1 MTITLKVYKDSPEHS
16 EYMAARFPKDRRHH
30 SCSNETFEFKGHR
43 WKYEVTSFDD
53 NGDYDLLWRP
63 DAKEPELMLAD
74 ISFRDYVATEA
85 MNGIL
90 SNHCMIDN
98 VTEQSAAW
106 VAKESY
112 QMADAMLKARG

>member
-1 MTITLKVYKDSPEHS
+1 M
-16 EYMAARFPKDRRHH
+16 
-30 SCSNETFEFKGHR
+30 SNEFKDK
-43 WKYEVTSFDD
+43 KYTLHPVIS
-53 NGDYDLLWRP
+53 
-63 DAKEPELMLAD
+63 AKNETLTL
-74 ISFRDYVATEA
+74 RDQFAMAA

-112 QMADAMLKARG
+112 LMADAMLNARYKQP

>member
-1 MTITLKVYKDSPEHS
+1 MTDKLYTHGNMPHKQFPSHREELRDKFA
-16 EYMAARFPKDRRHH
+16 MA
-30 SCSNETFEFKGHR
+30 
-43 WKYEVTSFDD
+43 
-53 NGDYDLLWRP
+53 
-63 DAKEPELMLAD
+63 
-74 ISFRDYVATEA
+74 A

-98 VTEQSAAW
+98 ATEQSVVW

>member
-1 MTITLKVYKDSPEHS
+1 MTE
-16 EYMAARFPKDRRHH
+16 
-30 SCSNETFEFKGHR
+30 
-43 WKYEVTSFDD
+43 KYEYASIRVEMAS
-53 NGDYDLLWRP
+53 
-63 DAKEPELMLAD
+63 DATL
-74 ISFRDYVATEA
+74 RDKFAMEA

>member
-1 MTITLKVYKDSPEHS
+1 
-16 EYMAARFPKDRRHH
+16 
-30 SCSNETFEFKGHR
+30 
-43 WKYEVTSFDD
+43 
-53 NGDYDLLWRP
+53 
-63 DAKEPELMLAD
+63 
-74 ISFRDYVATEA
+74 

-98 VTEQSAAW
+98 VTEQSVVW